1 MCSSDL
7 YERELLDMTEPHN
20 LPAGDEPH
28 QHWRASGIARAVTA
42 IAAGV
47 TMGWA
52 TRDVSVGITTT
63 TAAMNMLREVFV
75 RPRP

>member
-7 YERELLDMTEPHN
+7 YGKELLDMTEPHH

-28 QHWRASGIARAVTA
+28 QHWRAGAITRATTA

-47 TMGWA
+47 TIGWA
-52 TRDVSVGITTT
+52 TRDVTIGITTT
-63 TAAMNMLREVFV
+63 TAAMSILREVFV
-75 RPRP
+75 RPQR